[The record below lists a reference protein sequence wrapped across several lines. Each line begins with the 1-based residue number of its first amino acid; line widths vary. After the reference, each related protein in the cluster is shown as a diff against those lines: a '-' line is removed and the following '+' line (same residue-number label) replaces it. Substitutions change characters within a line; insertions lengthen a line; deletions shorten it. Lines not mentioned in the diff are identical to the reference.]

1 MLLKQVVHREAATWD
16 CLFRMDV
23 ELVSLDTKLLRSA
36 VVVEGLCALHR
47 RVSWNHISEQA
58 RVDTLIP
65 FRLPSTAV
73 IIGVATAIYSPCE
86 VEPAPA
92 PRVVAPPPKQQAAE
106 RLLEAGRKLQETT
119 IASKAWNLDGPH
131 VSQYWL
137 EQRRCGRTET
147 TSF

>member
-92 PRVVAPPPKQQAAE
+92 PRVVAPPKQQAATWLT
-106 RLLEAGRKLQETT
+106 RSRSTMALSLQKPCGSPMSPLWAFSGNPKL
-119 IASKAWNLDGPH
+119 
-131 VSQYWL
+131 
-137 EQRRCGRTET
+137 
-147 TSF
+147 